1 MLQLKFFI
9 KYLQSY
15 AMKNIL
21 FILSS
26 LLFYI
31 SLDAKFNLVFNEH
44 SFWAR
49 KEEEEEEEEEE
60 EDNKCMCH

>member
-1 MLQLKFFI
+1 
-9 KYLQSY
+9 
-15 AMKNIL
+15 MKNL
-21 FILSS
+21 SFILSS
-26 LLFYI
+26 LSFYI

-60 EDNKCMCH
+60 DNKGMCH